1 MSRTNSGVEL
11 IENKVIG
18 VIYLN
23 EDRLRHKVESLCLV
37 YYMNEKY
44 TGKGYMSEALNVVI
58 DYIFSHTSTEM
69 ISAKVFKENKDSAKL
84 LERLHFTYEG
94 CIRKCVKGYNDIIY
108 DDLLFSLFK
117 DER

>member
-1 MSRTNSGVEL
+1 M
-11 IENKVIG
+11 IG

-69 ISAKVFKENKDSAKL
+69 ISAKVFKENALLDNIVDKL
-84 LERLHFTYEG
+84 NRTPQ
-94 CIRKCVKGYNDIIY
+94 IW
-108 DDLLFSLFK
+108 
-117 DER
+117 